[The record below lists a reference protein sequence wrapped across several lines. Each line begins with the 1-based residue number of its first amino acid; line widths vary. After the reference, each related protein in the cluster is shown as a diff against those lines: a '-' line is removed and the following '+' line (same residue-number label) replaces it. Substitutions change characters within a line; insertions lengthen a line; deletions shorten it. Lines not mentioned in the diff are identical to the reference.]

1 MGAVK
6 QAMLDE
12 IDRIRT
18 PTKEGHFV
26 CFSCEEE
33 FEEIEGNNPAG
44 ASEECRDCWR
54 ERLGI

>member
-6 QAMLDE
+6 QSMLEE

-18 PTKEGHFV
+18 PTKAGHFV

-33 FEEIEGNNPAG
+33 FETTDENDPAG
-44 ASEECRDCWR
+44 FGEECHDCWR